1 MDIENICAS
10 LKKLAEDG
18 ADAISRSR
26 DVLVVSHID
35 ADGLTAAGV
44 ICTALSRKGID
55 HTPLFF
61 KQLDRRALEGIA
73 DTGSDLVVFTD
84 LGSGMIQEIAS
95 LDIRAVIADHHR
107 PGSAE
112 SYGSACR
119 FSSTQRLTDGSR
131 LVHIN
136 PHLLGGDGATQI
148 SGSGTA
154 FLLANA
160 LGRNEDLSALAVV
173 GAVGDLQDLSSGR
186 LVGLNRRIIEVGSR
200 AGVLSFG
207 PDLKLFGKQTRPV
220 FKMLEYSTDPYIP
233 GLSGDEEACIS
244 FLREIGI
251 RLGGE
256 RWRRWIDLDRDER
269 SRIVSALIR
278 HGLRSGIPGF
288 RLERLVGEVY
298 TLTREREGTELRD
311 ASEFSTLLNA
321 TARYGHSR
329 TGLDV
334 CLGDRD
340 GALEE
345 ARHLLSQHRQNLLN
359 GIKLVKE
366 RGLIQLS
373 NVQYFDA
380 GEDILDTIVGIVA
393 GMVFQIADRSKPIL
407 AFATTPEGMLKV
419 SARGTRDLVSAGLD
433 LAQAVSASA
442 SEVGGAGGGH
452 SIAAGATIPPQ
463 SRDEFLSI
471 INRIVGEQLKGTRE
485 AERS

>member
-1 MDIENICAS
+1 VIISRKGSVNIENICAS
-10 LKKLAEDG
+10 LKKLAEYG
-18 ADAISRSR
+18 AEAISRSG

-44 ICTALSRKGID
+44 ICTALSRRGID

-61 KQLDRRALEGIA
+61 KQLTKNELESIA
-73 DTGSDLVVFTD
+73 DVGSDLVVFTD
-84 LGSGMIQEIAS
+84 LGSGMIREISA
-95 LDIRAVIADHHR
+95 LGIKAVIADHHR
-107 PGSAE
+107 PGSTE
-112 SYGSACR
+112 RCG
-119 FSSTQRLTDGSR
+119 GI
-131 LVHIN
+131 VHIN
-136 PHLLGGDGATQI
+136 PHLVGGDGATQI

-160 LGRNEDLSALAVV
+160 LGKNEDLSALAVV

-186 LVGLNRRIIEVGSR
+186 LVGLNRRIIETGSR

-207 PDLKLFGKQTRPV
+207 PDIKLFGKQTRPV

-244 FLREIGI
+244 FLKEIGI

-256 RWRRWIDLDRDER
+256 RWRRWIDLDQDER
-269 SRIVSALIR
+269 ARIVSALIR

-340 GALEE
+340 GALED
-345 ARHLLSQHRQNLLN
+345 ARLLLSQHRQNLLN

-373 NVQYFDA
+373 NIQYFDA

-393 GMVFQIADRSKPIL
+393 GMVFQMADRSKPIL
-407 AFATTPEGMLKV
+407 AFASAPDGMLKV
-419 SARGTRDLVSAGLD
+419 SARGTQDLVRAGLD
-433 LAQAVSASA
+433 LSRAVSASA
-442 SEVGGAGGGH
+442 GEVGGVGGGH
-452 SIAAGATIPPQ
+452 TIAAGATIPPQ

-471 INRIVGEQLKGTRE
+471 IDRIVGEQLNRN
-485 AERS
+485 RSA